1 MPQNWPLGEDSGGV
15 KVKCCSFYDKW
26 KVQIAFKLTSSN
38 HQKSNQKTK
47 LKIINNYSV
56 LILQTDVTVL
66 V

>member
-1 MPQNWPLGEDSGGV
+1 
-15 KVKCCSFYDKW
+15 
-26 KVQIAFKLTSSN
+26 VQIAFKLTSSN